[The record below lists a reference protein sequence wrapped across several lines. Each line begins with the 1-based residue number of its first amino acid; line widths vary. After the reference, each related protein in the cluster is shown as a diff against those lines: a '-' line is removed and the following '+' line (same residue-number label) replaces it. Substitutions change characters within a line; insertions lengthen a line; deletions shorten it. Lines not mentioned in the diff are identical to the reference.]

1 MMRENWTTTAWL
13 IATAVIVLSVQSSAR
28 PQGSGSSRAAP
39 PRTTRPQTPEEFHE
53 SFWKY
58 LNRTES
64 PYRKWSGVPGKS
76 DMQKGE
82 EPHGAF
88 TRTYLNKIA
97 ADDFE
102 KLPLGSILVTENY
115 DKDKKTL
122 KDITVMYRSKGADPQ
137 HNDWYWLKYLPNGSI
152 ARTSEKEGK
161 KPIAGKVASCID
173 CHSKAAGKDLAYSND
188 PATKAEE
195 K

>member
-1 MMRENWTTTAWL
+1 
-13 IATAVIVLSVQSSAR
+13 
-28 PQGSGSSRAAP
+28 
-39 PRTTRPQTPEEFHE
+39 
-53 SFWKY
+53 
-58 LNRTES
+58 
-64 PYRKWSGVPGKS
+64 
-76 DMQKGE
+76 
-82 EPHGAF
+82 
-88 TRTYLNKIA
+88 
-97 ADDFE
+97 
-102 KLPLGSILVTENY
+102 
-115 DKDKKTL
+115 
-122 KDITVMYRSKGADPQ
+122 MYRSKGADPQ